1 MKKRI
6 LSILLAFVMV
16 VGLLPATA
24 LAAAKDNAIKLEL
37 VKDTTTFADKEV
49 LRMDFY
55 YKSGSDTPNDQMVYL
70 KANEA
75 SLSLLNANSGNA
87 ASATILSDFSVN
99 RSAAI
104 TKNNY
109 TFHSSEMEMNVNS
122 EAILYCVSKGGYTYI
137 GWKITENKDASDVP
151 AFADFTRISS
161 IFFGLKEGVTFD
173 AIPGDAIGYSD
184 PAADGSIT
192 SASAATTITV
202 NGGGTGNVFKYKDK
216 NGTDT
221 MTVAPA
227 VTAGDDVTI
236 AKPAYS
242 GTVDAPT
249 VSKNTGGS
257 VELTAQAI
265 SGETVEYGYSTSNDA
280 SAVSNWQTGTTFN
293 GLTVGTTYYFFTRV
307 TETAEHQA
315 KASTGTSVVAAAA
328 TLTGIAIA
336 GSTEA
341 AVPTKAAGTATVTL
355 TATASYDDSTTGN
368 VTSAAAWSI
377 DGTYDGV
384 SVSGGVVTIL
394 PSAAAGTVTVKA
406 EYGGKEAIHNITL
419 TKADAGTLFS
429 MTISGA
435 DSVSVPGEYTYNVTG
450 EDKYGASVTPGSV
463 TWSINGET
471 PTGVSIGS
479 SDGKLSVTNDAIA
492 GSVTIKATSGTV
504 SDTKTVTITKAASV
518 VSSVTI
524 SGGVSSL
531 TVPTVSAIGGEA
543 STNAGTA
550 FSAELKDQYGATISG
565 TVTWNV
571 TGNSGV
577 TIDQNGLLSIKNTA
591 TGDTVTVK
599 AKCGEKEATKTV
611 TVTKATPEATFIQI
625 CKGGSAVTS
634 DGITIP
640 TSGDTTVNYTAEVYD
655 QYGKEFTTDIPT
667 WDITSATGVS
677 VTGGAVKVENTAS
690 ERNVTLTATSSTK
703 STLKVEVTITLS
715 NKPAHNI
722 GTFADANKTI
732 TYGDSYAGQTVSS
745 TTGTV
750 KYSSSDSSAVSV
762 NESTGALT
770 IHKATSG
777 AVTITATVEETSTY
791 AEATASYTITVNK
804 KELVITGLTATN
816 RDYAAGSTTVALAGG
831 ELTGIVGEDDVYVTM
846 PTSGTMTDANAG
858 SGKAVTVTTPTLS
871 GADKDNY
878 TLKAISG
885 ITVTIN
891 KIDPDVGTV
900 TKNSPSTIYT
910 STVLN
915 SITLSKTGSAVGELK
930 LTAGQTLT
938 VGTAGYEWTFTPTDS
953 TNYNTAT
960 GTVSLTVENDTLNSI
975 SIGSTTPSKTTYKYG
990 ETFETTGLTVTATY
1004 ASGATKVL
1012 TSSEYTVTNGTMT
1025 MGQTSVTLSY
1035 QGQTCTVSGLTV
1047 NKADAPTGIQTT
1059 QNIGHKYSVSGA
1071 QTVAFPAGLPTDK
1084 GTTTYAVSDI
1094 NNSNGVLTGTT
1105 TVDENGVVTY
1115 TLAGQPSYTA
1125 DQTASFKVTATMAN
1139 YESVTVTYTITLTN
1153 KDTPVVEA
1161 NDITVTYTGAEI
1173 PVSAIT
1179 GTAKFGDADVLG
1191 SWSWKTT
1198 APKNVADSS
1207 DSVTVVFTPT
1217 DAVNYET
1224 VEDTIKVTINKA
1236 TPTGAPTYTKITTS
1250 GKTLANANLTIGT
1263 IAPAGGT
1270 LAWDMPVDTVVAANT
1285 AYGWTYTPTPA
1296 DAANYKVLTSSI
1308 TPYVVTYYGG
1318 GSAATPSVSD
1328 KAAKELKN
1336 AKEGSTVTIDM
1347 KGETKLPAS
1356 VTKEIAGKDVTV
1368 ELDMGG
1374 GMVWSF
1380 NGLDVPKGGVR
1391 LDLGVKTGTKTIP
1404 AKVINALTGEMT
1416 TVQLQLNHNGSFGM
1430 SLNLSVDLGKK
1441 HDGMYANLYFYNPKS
1456 SALEFRSAGMISG
1469 GKASWAFDHASDYA
1483 IVIDKESHEPMTF
1496 TDVPDTAYY
1505 AEAVNWAVAKKITGG
1520 VGNNLFAPN
1529 ATCTRA
1535 QAVTFLWRA
1544 AGSPAPKSSENPFTD
1559 VKAGS
1564 YYYDAVLWA
1573 VENGITNGTSAT
1585 AFSPNATCS
1594 RAQIVT
1600 FLWRSQKSP
1609 AADTVNPF
1617 TDVAADSYYANAVV
1631 WAAENGITGGTSATT
1646 FSPSN
1651 NCTRAQIV
1659 TFLFRCLGE

>member
-1 MKKRI
+1 MKTAKRI
-6 LSILLAFVMV
+6 TSVFLVLVLVLSMLSTAAFAAGSDYSTRLLVEKTGTGTDTVDVKWMVQTSNGAVLKTTNSIIFKYDNTQYDMLTNDGTVITTKTMSDNLFSEYLDAETYTQNVTTLDTPALWGNSGIYTEAKGQWTFVLINLAT
-16 VGLLPATA
+16 GNATASKQYTTETA
-24 LAAAKDNAIKLEL
+24 LAVIHLKL
-37 VKDTTTFADKEV
+37 
-49 LRMDFY
+49 
-55 YKSGSDTPNDQMVYL
+55 KSGTVDEGLPGGSIALATKDEANDCSQSGIVIFIGTDEEQFIYGNTSGATDT
-70 KANEA
+70 
-75 SLSLLNANSGNA
+75 LLTTPVVA
-87 ASATILSDFSVN
+87 AGT
-99 RSAAI
+99 
-104 TKNNY
+104 
-109 TFHSSEMEMNVNS
+109 
-122 EAILYCVSKGGYTYI
+122 
-137 GWKITENKDASDVP
+137 
-151 AFADFTRISS
+151 
-161 IFFGLKEGVTFD
+161 GVTF
-173 AIPGDAIGYSD
+173 
-184 PAADGSIT
+184 
-192 SASAATTITV
+192 
-202 NGGGTGNVFKYKDK
+202 
-216 NGTDT
+216 
-221 MTVAPA
+221 
-227 VTAGDDVTI
+227 

-249 VSKNTGGS
+249 VSKNTGGN
-257 VELTAQAI
+257 VELIAQAI
-265 SGETVEYGYSTSNDA
+265 SGETVQYGYSTSNDA
-280 SAVSNWQTGTTFN
+280 SAVTNWQTGTTFN
-293 GLTVGTTYYFFTRV
+293 GLTVGTTYYFFARV
-307 TETAEHQA
+307 TETEEHQA
-315 KASTGTSVVAAAA
+315 KASTGTPVVAAAA

-336 GSTEA
+336 GESSA

-355 TATASYDDSTTGN
+355 TATASYDDSSTGN
-368 VTSAAAWSI
+368 VTNAATWSI

-384 SVSGGVVTIL
+384 TVSNGVVTIL
-394 PSAAAGTVTVKA
+394 PSAAAGNVIIKA
-406 EYGGKEAIHNITL
+406 EYSGQSKTHTIALSKDG
-419 TKADAGTLFS
+419 AGTLFR
-429 MTISGA
+429 MAISGDA
-435 DSVSVPGEYTYNVTG
+435 SVSVPGEYTYNVTG

-463 TWSINGET
+463 TWSIEGTE

-479 SDGKLSVTNDAIA
+479 SDGKLSVTNDASA

-504 SDTKTVTITKAASV
+504 SDTKTVTINKAASV
-518 VSSVTI
+518 VNSVTI

-531 TVPTVSAIGGEA
+531 TVPTVSAIGGQA

-565 TVTWNV
+565 TVTWSV
-571 TGNSGV
+571 TGNPGV
-577 TIDQNGLLSIKNTA
+577 TISDTGLLTITNEA
-591 TGDTVTVK
+591 TDGSVTVK
-599 AKCGEKEATKTV
+599 ATCDGKEDTKNV

-655 QYGKEFTTDIPT
+655 QYGKEFTTDTPT

-677 VTGGAVKVENTAS
+677 VTSGAVKIASTAS
-690 ERNVTLTATSSTK
+690 VGSVTLTATSNTNTSL
-703 STLKVEVTITLS
+703 SAAVTITLS
-715 NKPAHNI
+715 NKPVHNI
-722 GTFADANKTI
+722 GTFAESSKTI
-732 TYGDSYAGQTVSS
+732 AYGDAVAGQTVSS

-750 KYSSSDSSAVSV
+750 KYSSSDPSAVAV
-762 NESTGALT
+762 NENTGALT

-777 AVTITATVEETSTY
+777 PVTITATVEETITY
-791 AEATASYTITVNK
+791 AEATSSYTITVNK
-804 KELVITGLTATN
+804 KELEITGLTATN
-816 RDYAAGSTTVALAGG
+816 RDYAAGNTAVALAGG
-831 ELTGIVGEDDVYVTM
+831 ELTGIVGTDDVSVTM
-846 PTSGTMTDANAG
+846 PISGTMTDANAG
-858 SGKAVTVTTPTLS
+858 NGKAVNVTTPTLS

-891 KIDPDVGTV
+891 KIDPNVGTV
-900 TKNSPSTIYT
+900 TKTSPATIYT
-910 STVLN
+910 NTALN
-915 SITLSKTGSAVGELK
+915 SIALSKTGTTAGELK
-930 LTAGQTLT
+930 LTAGQALT
-938 VGTAGYEWTFTPTDS
+938 VGAADYEWTFTPADS
-953 TNYNTAT
+953 TNYNTVT

-1025 MGQTSVTLSY
+1025 MSQTSVTLSY

-1094 NNSNGVLTGTT
+1094 SNTNGVLTGTP
-1105 TVDENGVVTY
+1105 TVNENGVVTY
-1115 TLAGQPSYTA
+1115 TLAGQSSYTA

-1236 TPTGAPTYTKITTS
+1236 TPTGTPSYTKITSS
-1250 GKTLANANLTIGT
+1250 GKTLADAALTIGSIT
-1263 IAPAGGT
+1263 PAGGSI
-1270 LAWDMPVDTVVAANT
+1270 AWDLGDSQTVSANT
-1285 AYGWTYTPTPA
+1285 AYNWIYTPA
-1296 DAANYKVLTSSI
+1296 DTANYNNLTGSI
-1308 TPYVVTYYGG
+1308 TPYVVSYSGG
-1318 GSAATPSVSD
+1318 GGGGVSTYAITLSSAKNGDVTSSHKSASKGTTVTLTVDPD
-1328 KAAKELKN
+1328 KGYTLENITVTDKNGDELKLTEKN
-1336 AKEGSTVTIDM
+1336 GKYTFTM
-1347 KGETKLPAS
+1347 PAS
-1356 VTKEIAGKDVTV
+1356 KVTV
-1368 ELDMGG
+1368 KATFMEDNSMLNFF
-1374 GMVWSF
+1374 V
-1380 NGLDVPKGGVR
+1380 DVP
-1391 LDLGVKTGTKTIP
+1391 
-1404 AKVINALTGEMT
+1404 
-1416 TVQLQLNHNGSFGM
+1416 
-1430 SLNLSVDLGKK
+1430 
-1441 HDGMYANLYFYNPKS
+1441 AN
-1456 SALEFRSAGMISG
+1456 
-1469 GKASWAFDHASDYA
+1469 
-1483 IVIDKESHEPMTF
+1483 
-1496 TDVPDTAYY
+1496 AYY
-1505 AEAVNWAVAKKITGG
+1505 YDAVLWAAENGITGG
-1520 VGNNLFAPN
+1520 VDATHFAPN

-1559 VKAGS
+1559 VKTGS

-1617 TDVAADSYYANAVV
+1617 ADVAADSYYANAVL

-1646 FSPSN
+1646 FSPN
-1651 NCTRAQIV
+1651 NDCTRAQIV
-1659 TFLFRCLGE
+1659 TFLYRCLGE